1 MGVFIWLH
9 LAFIILTVILSSC
22 CAIEFVDEPNETYG
36 LENQQITLACSAIG
50 PQNTTITWHK
60 AHNVSIVHGST
71 KVMGNTVYSTYG
83 FHLTNDNE
91 GDYYCNASDGRHWVQ
106 SKKASVRISFLNE
119 KFNLEPQSKVV
130 NIGDTVLLEC
140 IPPFGLPSPTVEWL
154 KENSSLLP
162 SNRLQLMD
170 VGNLRIDRI
179 TWKDSGHYTCVA
191 KSFAYRRESSKA
203 YLTVRQRPYFIVSPK
218 SQSVPVH
225 SVFEMSCRAAGEPSP
240 VVVWRREPSLP
251 SIPYSR
257 VRLLLS
263 GTLRFVSVQSND
275 SGYYVCRAVSSTGI
289 IESVAYINVVTPPGL
304 VVTPPSK
311 IYTYEGN
318 RVELFCSVTGS
329 PFPDVRWLQWS
340 TKTYFIP
347 TVSASGRIYVTTA
360 GNLIILAVRV
370 EDTSTYECRASS
382 PAGLTRSLTDVQVL
396 FNQKLI
402 PGRVGA
408 VSAPHIY
415 GRIFGSP
422 TAVRIFCGVPL
433 DPVFNY
439 SHESHSVTLKSE
451 FSTKSH
457 IIWLNNGE
465 FVPKSS
471 SSGSRISIEADGSLL
486 IYPFKAHDAGNY
498 TCSVYR
504 KISHRFAQYTFTVSS
519 KDQND
524 SVYQLHTYDQL
535 PSPPVNAG
543 IVSVGDTWVV
553 LKWFDN
559 NPSESTSYKV
569 YALPQIYS
577 RITVQSAQHYENLKH
592 LETSSDHMKSDE
604 LQMSSSKSFK
614 LDTWFTVVEKTYH
627 TQIRITGLI
636 PDTGY
641 WIEVRKVNSFG
652 MSSGALVPYIVYT
665 VRRPSEV
672 IFSHSSLV
680 NETVS
685 DLTLKDPG
693 SFFASGQT
701 AVDFQELVSTFQSI
715 DLHRISVRPLTSSEL
730 MVSWTVRSSNEVLS
744 RIDGFK
750 INVRSVPMSRCIAA
764 VTSKSPNY
772 LSTFRENSEDSE
784 SLNVYDADYDGFSF
798 TGSVHCS
805 FSSSKLLEQTIFMA
819 NTNSLRTNSKEAS
832 GHVTQNIIVM
842 QSVSRDHPDAKAV
855 VGGLLPFSCYETDIE
870 AFKDDPTYGRILS
883 RSSRSELA
891 LTLDAPPSF
900 SPELISA
907 EWLLQINPVKSEHK
921 TESQRVNYTSPSE
934 GIRLS
939 WKPLELRMAHG
950 ALLGYAVHILAN
962 ESQFSR
968 SLHVS
973 ADIYSKNIRGLNPFV
988 DYVIYISGVNCKGE
1002 GVRGPGYH
1010 LRSIAAGLRNPMK
1023 SDYEL
1028 NILENFAFPTWAYF
1042 LLFGFIVFWI
1052 IFGLFI
1058 HFVVRHTSRKQCFK
1072 PSTSYF
1078 TASGSNVNTQHQKT
1092 LRRNNLGG
1100 ICLGTC
1106 CNFLTFHKSKLESNF
1121 ILGKNV
1127 GTVLMSSEQQERE
1140 TGHLLHRLN
1149 SPQSKLHNNKPA
1161 SECKPTNLLSA
1172 SGKNEI
1178 VSTGRSHGPLPL
1190 FECNNSNLTGNEDVE
1205 VYASSDPSVC
1215 SNNLSYLPSAVLKK
1229 ATGFGSDATILSQ
1242 NGLVEES
1249 MSGESNLTSK
1259 PKLPD
1264 SINIPFP
1271 MPPTCQSNLC
1281 APKFG
1286 YQSNVLNFS
1295 DPSNRLTTS
1304 DRYASH
1310 QLDESTDLRKF
1321 TLEDAV
1327 PAYASC
1333 SVFDIHKSD
1342 SNDHSGQ
1349 HSGTPDVVLLRKS
1362 SNFCTELKDYNQ
1374 VNFNS
1379 NSFSLMDPLQPTEFV
1394 GPADRNHLLL
1404 PEDFHNVSWCN
1415 WHFASHN
1422 INSPVTREEQRQ
1434 NAIPPPPEY
1443 PPPPLPSAS
1452 SKVCDLPNLWIPI
1465 SASEDLKRL
1474 ELKNNQLRF
1483 VSDDSS
1489 LPSGGTYLSNCYSPL
1504 SGAYAETRYVS
1515 CTVPNSNVEFQNT
1528 GSCIVN
1534 SQANNFIELPS
1545 SNCIKQ
1551 CLSPNIRYVTE
1562 LHGSMCLMNGAHRLS
1577 PLGSAYP
1584 NTSVI
1589 INHGQFDSRLRG
1601 NNCQSLTDNS
1611 GNGESS
1617 SGLSATSGLG
1627 STAIGSGSAKY
1638 PGCRRPDDMHPV
1650 NGHTSSCNSSN
1661 CSNVHMSIMHQNHN
1675 TSLYSSPSK
1684 QQIVHS
1690 NPKSI
1695 LQLCNTSSASNSFC
1709 SSSAN
1714 SKDGNTKE
1722 MEHYISKS
1730 NNNDLSKSFQ
1740 CTMADDILSNN
1751 TTEFSSLHGYG
1762 KLQQKGG
1769 KQQQSTNSLVVCNP
1783 IISSSG
1789 GNFREFSMLSTE
1801 PPLLLPTTTSTLT
1814 YDHYFTESNFNND
1827 LSHGSGVILV
1837 SNRDSNKSATSNT
1850 IRTIRT

>member
-968 SLHVS
+968 SLH
-973 ADIYSKNIRGLNPFV
+973 
-988 DYVIYISGVNCKGE
+988 
-1002 GVRGPGYH
+1002 
-1010 LRSIAAGLRNPMK
+1010 
-1023 SDYEL
+1023 
-1028 NILENFAFPTWAYF
+1028 
-1042 LLFGFIVFWI
+1042 
-1052 IFGLFI
+1052 
-1058 HFVVRHTSRKQCFK
+1058 
-1072 PSTSYF
+1072 
-1078 TASGSNVNTQHQKT
+1078 
-1092 LRRNNLGG
+1092 
-1100 ICLGTC
+1100 
-1106 CNFLTFHKSKLESNF
+1106 
-1121 ILGKNV
+1121 
-1127 GTVLMSSEQQERE
+1127 
-1140 TGHLLHRLN
+1140 
-1149 SPQSKLHNNKPA
+1149 
-1161 SECKPTNLLSA
+1161 
-1172 SGKNEI
+1172 
-1178 VSTGRSHGPLPL
+1178 
-1190 FECNNSNLTGNEDVE
+1190 
-1205 VYASSDPSVC
+1205 
-1215 SNNLSYLPSAVLKK
+1215 
-1229 ATGFGSDATILSQ
+1229 
-1242 NGLVEES
+1242 
-1249 MSGESNLTSK
+1249 
-1259 PKLPD
+1259 
-1264 SINIPFP
+1264 
-1271 MPPTCQSNLC
+1271 
-1281 APKFG
+1281 
-1286 YQSNVLNFS
+1286 
-1295 DPSNRLTTS
+1295 
-1304 DRYASH
+1304 
-1310 QLDESTDLRKF
+1310 
-1321 TLEDAV
+1321 
-1327 PAYASC
+1327 
-1333 SVFDIHKSD
+1333 
-1342 SNDHSGQ
+1342 
-1349 HSGTPDVVLLRKS
+1349 
-1362 SNFCTELKDYNQ
+1362 DYNQ